1 MTRRL
6 AIVMVLLVAL
16 AALTACALGADEG
29 DKGEAVD
36 GDVESLDGGYTWRRE
51 GGIAGF
57 CDVVELT
64 ADGAASV
71 SSCAANPPRLVAQ
84 VRLSTAQAGLI
95 ADWVTRFG
103 SFQREQSDPATA
115 DAMTLSV
122 EFDGQGDAKPDEGD
136 VAAMMDLAQQVLLQA
151 TR

>member
-6 AIVMVLLVAL
+6 AIGMVLLVAL
-16 AALTACALGADEG
+16 VALAACALGADEG
-29 DKGEAVD
+29 DKGGAVD

-95 ADWVTRFG
+95 ADWVARFG

-115 DAMTLSV
+115 DAMTITIVFLGRGTAQPG
-122 EFDGQGDAKPDEGD
+122 EDD
-136 VAAMMDLAQQVLLQA
+136 VAAIEALAHEVLQA
-151 TR
+151 ANE